1 MYSLMSKKH
10 LRVFSLFLIVTT
22 FLVPFVTPVAM
33 AQSSKGIL
41 TGTVTDP
48 SGAVVSGATVRA
60 TNVATGVARE
70 TVSTTDGTY
79 RIDAVDAGT
88 YKVEVT
94 ASGFKTFS
102 LNEVPISA
110 GQSSTSDFKLEIGS
124 QGETVNVTADTSVI
138 LQQQDGA
145 RSNTLEQRQIVD
157 LPVAGLNP
165 TNLVFTLPGVVSPG
179 TAGGFVQGLEYSI
192 NGLRPR
198 ANSNLLDGTE
208 NNDISISGQ
217 AYQPTLRD
225 GYQEVSVLGADNTAE
240 YGRGGGAVVNVIS
253 RGGTNQFHGS
263 FYDVIFTS
271 ALASLSSGQKANEG
285 LTSVPVLTENQFGG
299 SIGGR
304 IIRDKLFFFATYQE
318 DRTRAGGVT
327 ATGVVP
333 TAAGFDQLR
342 ALFPQGTSA
351 NLDLY
356 LNAIGSLRGTLNPVT
371 VALGGNRPAIQF
383 GTVAVQST
391 QPINDHQFLTRWD
404 YTPDVNFKAGE
415 DP

>member
-1 MYSLMSKKH
+1 MYSLMSKKK

-70 TVSTTDGTY
+70 TVSTSDGTY
-79 RIDAVDAGT
+79 RLDAVDPGT

-138 LQQQDGA
+138 LQQQDGS
-145 RSNTLEQRQIVD
+145 RSTTLEQRQLVA
-157 LPVAGLNP
+157 LPIAGLNP
-165 TNLVFTLPGVVSPG
+165 TNLVFTLPGVSTPG
-179 TAGGFVQGLEYSI
+179 QASGFVQGLEFSI

-198 ANSNLLDGTE
+198 SNSNLLDGTE
-208 NNDISISGQ
+208 NNDISITGQ

-225 GYQEVSVLGADNTAE
+225 GYEEVSVLGADN
-240 YGRGGGAVVNVIS
+240 
-253 RGGTNQFHGS
+253 
-263 FYDVIFTS
+263 
-271 ALASLSSGQKANEG
+271 
-285 LTSVPVLTENQFGG
+285 
-299 SIGGR
+299 
-304 IIRDKLFFFATYQE
+304 
-318 DRTRAGGVT
+318 
-327 ATGVVP
+327 
-333 TAAGFDQLR
+333 
-342 ALFPQGTSA
+342 
-351 NLDLY
+351 
-356 LNAIGSLRGTLNPVT
+356 
-371 VALGGNRPAIQF
+371 
-383 GTVAVQST
+383 
-391 QPINDHQFLTRWD
+391 
-404 YTPDVNFKAGE
+404 
-415 DP
+415 